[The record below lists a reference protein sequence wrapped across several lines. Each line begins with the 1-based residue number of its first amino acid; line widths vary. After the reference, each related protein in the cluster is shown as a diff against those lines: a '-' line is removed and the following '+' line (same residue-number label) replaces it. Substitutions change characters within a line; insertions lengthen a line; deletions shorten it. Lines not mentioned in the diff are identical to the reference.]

1 VRIPKSRNEI
11 ARLRE
16 QSQKPAEIKSVGP
29 IGNRLLIA
37 SQKPE
42 RPADAMDRWSI
53 GQPLSQEMA
62 KLFLRSP
69 ADADDDVLRLVMFD
83 LRE

>member
-1 VRIPKSRNEI
+1 MRIPESRDEI

-16 QSQKPAEIKSVGP
+16 QSQKPSEIKAVGP
-29 IGNRLLIA
+29 IGYRLLIA
-37 SQKPE
+37 SQKSE
-42 RPADAMDRWSI
+42 RPAGAMDRWSI
-53 GQPLSQEMA
+53 GHALSQEMA

-83 LRE
+83 PGK